1 MLIEEPPK
9 KEISPTRGWRTKWE
23 KEKKVHLGVVKELQK
38 IQEFEN
44 KSIEVE
50 MSPTNLELAKL
61 FFQLGGLNWGMP
73 LGMTKEVYL
82 PSSYKGS
89 IELTNQYA
97 KLARANIPTKVDT
110 STGKV
115 NLMKANES

>member
-1 MLIEEPPK
+1 
-9 KEISPTRGWRTKWE
+9 
-23 KEKKVHLGVVKELQK
+23 
-38 IQEFEN
+38 
-44 KSIEVE
+44 
-50 MSPTNLELAKL
+50 
-61 FFQLGGLNWGMP
+61 MP

-82 PSSYKGS
+82 TSNYKGS

-97 KLARANIPTKVDT
+97 KLAGANIPTKVDT